1 MKLGAITLQDAP
13 WPELVDRWR
22 RLEELGVETI
32 WVADHLGHK
41 GLEPGEPWFEAWSCL
56 TALAHETSRPRIG
69 PLVSPMTFRNP
80 AVLARTALTVAELS
94 GGRLELG
101 IGSGASEFDHR
112 YAQVPMWSP
121 KERAAAFAAWVERLF
136 EVLADDRFYPKHE
149 IPLTIAGR
157 GKTILGLAARY
168 ADRWNTFGGFG
179 ISAEE
184 ALRQAREDNAR
195 LDELCAETGRTV
207 LRSALLGYHAFVAET
222 PWRSDEAFAGVVE
235 RWSEAGFD
243 ELVFY
248 YPPDTAMPEGSVAP
262 GVFERAFAARPP
274 DGG

>member
-13 WPELVDRWR
+13 WPELVERWH

-41 GLEPGEPWFEAWSCL
+41 GLEAGEPWFEAWSCL
-56 TALAHETSRPRIG
+56 TALAYETSTPRIG
-69 PLVSPMTFRNP
+69 PLVSPMTFRKP

-101 IGSGASEFDHR
+101 IGSGASEFDHGI
-112 YAQVPMWSP
+112 AQVPMWSP
-121 KERAAAFAAWVERLF
+121 KERAAAFTAWVERLL
-136 EVLADDRFYPKHE
+136 EVLADDRFHPKNE

-168 ADRWNTFGGFG
+168 AHRWNTFGGFG
-179 ISAEE
+179 IDIEE
-184 ALRQAREDNAR
+184 AVRRGREDNLR

-207 LRSALLGYHAFVAET
+207 LRSALLGYHAFVTET
-222 PWRSDEAFAGVVE
+222 PWRSDEAFAEVVG
-235 RWSEAGFD
+235 RWRDAGFD
-243 ELVFY
+243 EIVFY
-248 YPPDTAMPEGSVAP
+248 YPPETGMPEGTVTP
-262 GVFERAFAARPP
+262 GVFERAF
-274 DGG
+274 GKG